1 MSRKSSEQKKP
12 KKTYE
17 IYSPPYFG
25 GRWLGTT
32 TADEDQKL
40 IGRVLRTSLYAL
52 TDDFSKQYMQ
62 LKFRIYE
69 VKDSIC
75 NTIFYGHEYG
85 REYLRSLVKRGT
97 NKIEYIFDVTTKD
110 GFVIRVYPVVFTSSR
125 ISTAKKKAIRKIMRQ
140 VLEEAAANLTHDQLA
155 QEMVVGKTASDIY
168 NLVKKIVLPRHVG
181 IYKSKIIKIGQIP
194 VAAAA
199 PQG

>member
-1 MSRKSSEQKKP
+1 MSKKPTEQKKP

-25 GRWLGTT
+25 ARWLGSTM
-32 TADEDQKL
+32 ADEPSKL

-62 LKFRIYE
+62 LKFRIVE
-69 VKDSIC
+69 VKDSVC

-110 GFVIRVYPVVFTSSR
+110 GFVIRVYPIVFTSSR
-125 ISTAKKKAIRKIMRQ
+125 ISSSKRKAIRKIMRQ
-140 VLEEAAANLTHDQLA
+140 VLEETASNLSHDQFA
-155 QEMVVGKTASDIY
+155 QELVLGKTASDIY
-168 NLVKKIVLPRHVG
+168 NKVKKIILPRHVG
-181 IYKSKIIKIGQIP
+181 IHKSKIIKVGSIAA
-194 VAAAA
+194 VASVHE
-199 PQG
+199 G